1 MKKFLSLVF
10 ISCIIITSVVF
21 IGKPSLIQAQE
32 LSEGWENMVVA
43 WDWQPKVGDGEY
55 YPRKILLAGTT
66 YVDIIGGNDSRYEGF
81 ALILERTNPLETDP
95 TKFSW
100 RINPTES
107 VIGDVLN
114 DTLVVSDLSKGWS
127 LGGELQFD
135 IGNAKHSWMSD
146 PFSLFAQTV
155 KFPSGSI
162 TDMKMVDPNKTYSK
176 GSYDD
181 MSNVELE
188 DYSRIINLIDIDK
201 LFAMKDKSGNEIDL
215 FKDKNCG
222 KEWGPFSSGQSTYDA
237 EGIRA
242 NCILFNPGDT
252 HMIIN
257 LTTLNGSVLS
267 FNNMEGLITLEPD
280 DQSITQSVKE
290 YFKKTTHQGT
300 SLCSL
305 RDIVEHKAG
314 CTSYTPKEIVG
325 IGDYITDRT
334 ITPDEAS
341 RYESGIGAVRPN
353 LPGYNIVIKGPEAK
367 KIQNLVDRLNQLED
381 TRTLND
387 IPASDVDA
395 VLGNAGFTQDEI
407 ATIKKAAPNANNLQS
422 MFEALKSQIGIG
434 AAENTIQ
441 QVSNLIMIFI
451 ELIAVCVLTFGAILW
466 ITAAGSEEQVKK
478 GKTILTYS
486 LLGLVGAAVLHIII
500 AVIIQMFTEF

>member
-1 MKKFLSLVF
+1 MKKFLSLLF

-32 LSEGWENMVVA
+32 LEEGWENMVVA
-43 WDWQPKVGDGEY
+43 WDWQPKVGEGEY
-55 YPRKILLAGTT
+55 YPRKILLAGRT
-66 YVDIIGGNDSRYEGF
+66 YVDIIGGSKSRYESF
-81 ALILERTNPLETDP
+81 ALILERTNPEESNPANFT
-95 TKFSW
+95 W

-107 VIGDVLN
+107 LIGD
-114 DTLVVSDLSKGWS
+114 DTGTEYVISDLSKGWIM
-127 LGGELQFD
+127 GEDLHFD
-135 IGNAKHSWMSD
+135 IGNAKQWWTSD
-146 PFSLFAQTV
+146 PTSMFEHSV
-155 KFPSGSI
+155 KFPSGLISN
-162 TDMKMVDPNKTYSK
+162 MKMVNPNMTYSK

-181 MSNVELE
+181 MDTVNL
-188 DYSRIINLIDIDK
+188 DHYSRITDFLNIK
-201 LFAMKDKSGNEIDL
+201 KMFSMKDKNGQEIDL
-215 FKDKNCG
+215 FKEKDCG
-222 KEWGPFSSGQSTYDA
+222 SEWLMFSSGPSTYDP
-237 EGIRA
+237 EGIRE
-242 NCILFNPGDT
+242 NCVLFNKDDSYLN
-252 HMIIN
+252 IK
-257 LTTLNGSVLS
+257 LTTPNGSILQIKG
-267 FNNMEGLITLEPD
+267 NEGLVILKPED
-280 DQSITQSVKE
+280 RSITATVEK
-290 YFKKTTHQGT
+290 YFKEATHQGT

-314 CTSYTPKEIVG
+314 CTSYDPKEIIG

-407 ATIKKAAPNANNLQS
+407 ATIKKTAPNANNLQS